1 MLGVRLSQDL
11 EKRLTLLSTKTGRTK
26 SYYVKKTLEQYLE
39 DQEDL
44 MLAIARSSEPG
55 EFYTLEEA
63 KKFLG
68 I

>member
-11 EKRLTLLSTKTGRTK
+11 EQRLTMLSSKTGRTK
-26 SYYVKKTLEQYLE
+26 SYYVKKALEQYLE

-44 MLAIARSSEPG
+44 MLAVARSNEPG

-63 KKFLG
+63 KNFLG